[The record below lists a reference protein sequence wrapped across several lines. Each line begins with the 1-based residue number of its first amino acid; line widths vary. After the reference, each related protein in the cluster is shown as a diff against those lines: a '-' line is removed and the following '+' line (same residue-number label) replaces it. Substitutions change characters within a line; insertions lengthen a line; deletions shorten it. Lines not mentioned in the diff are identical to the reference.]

1 MKKEKKI
8 LILLIVFLI
17 ISVFLG
23 ISLGYSSMNMYEI
36 LMTLTGNGNFKEN
49 FIIFSIRLP
58 RVIILLITGFSLAI
72 AGGLLQII
80 TKNDLADTGI
90 IGINSGAGLFITILY
105 LLIPTNSEKYI
116 YFVPI
121 LAFLGGTFS
130 GLLIFFFSREKTGK
144 VNIQKLI
151 LVGIGFSMAFSG
163 LMVLLVSSAER
174 SKLEF
179 IAKWLNGNIWGNNW
193 YFVIATLPW
202 LLILLS
208 IIFYK
213 IRIIDTFLLN
223 EETALS
229 IGVNVN
235 KEKIILLFISIA
247 LASISVAIAGAIS
260 FLGLISPHISR
271 MLVGSRAKICFPT
284 SMLIGATLI
293 IIADIIGRN
302 ILLPN
307 GIPTGIVVAL
317 IGVPYFIYLIN
328 RKK

>member
-1 MKKEKKI
+1 
-8 LILLIVFLI
+8 
-17 ISVFLG
+17 
-23 ISLGYSSMNMYEI
+23 
-36 LMTLTGNGNFKEN
+36 
-49 FIIFSIRLP
+49 
-58 RVIILLITGFSLAI
+58 
-72 AGGLLQII
+72 
-80 TKNDLADTGI
+80 
-90 IGINSGAGLFITILY
+90 
-105 LLIPTNSEKYI
+105 
-116 YFVPI
+116 
-121 LAFLGGTFS
+121 
-130 GLLIFFFSREKTGK
+130 
-144 VNIQKLI
+144 
-151 LVGIGFSMAFSG
+151 MAFSG

-202 LLILLS
+202 LLILL
-208 IIFYK
+208 ILTFYK

-235 KEKIILLFISIA
+235 KEKIILLFISIS

-271 MLVGSRAKICFPT
+271 ILVGSRAKISFPV
-284 SMLIGATLI
+284 SMLIGANLI